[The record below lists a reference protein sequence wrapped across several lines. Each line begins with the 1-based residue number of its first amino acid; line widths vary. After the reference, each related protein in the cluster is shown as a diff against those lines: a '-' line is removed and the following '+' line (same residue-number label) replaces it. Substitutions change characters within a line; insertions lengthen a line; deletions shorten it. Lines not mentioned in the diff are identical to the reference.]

1 MRTTW
6 IVGIFMLHLLGTA
19 ISLTIEG
26 RYLGTGLVDT
36 FFRVMKPEF
45 GSFSNPLTAI
55 GGFFI
60 MVWAWMQALWAVFWW
75 DYSFFTGYWEVLQYV
90 GWCVSIGIIVSLVLA
105 ARGVGSS

>member
-6 IVGIFMLHLLGTA
+6 VVGICMLHLIGTV

-26 RYLGTGLVDT
+26 QYLGTDTTST
-36 FFRVMKPEF
+36 FFRMMRPEF

-60 MVWAWMQALWAVFWW
+60 MVWAWVQALWAVFWW
-75 DYSFFTGYWEVLQYV
+75 DYSFFAGYWEILQYL

-105 ARGVGSS
+105 VRGTGSS